1 MLPVPEACAASP
13 KKDVPECEALG
24 IFGVTGQS
32 LLDVACLGV
41 RSKINGE
48 KTHPLRLR
56 MI

>member
-13 KKDVPECEALG
+13 KKDAPECEALG

-56 MI
+56 MM